1 MNYQTS
7 DTLNELLRTFST
19 PRSTSPWHWVEKD
32 EAWTGELE
40 LPGFTKNEVNVA
52 LDKDRILN
60 IKAKQTE
67 LPEGETPDFARSERS
82 YQLRLPKE
90 ADAEKLAAALEN
102 GILRVVLPK
111 VTPDSQIAR
120 KIDLN

>member
-19 PRSTSPWHWVEKD
+19 PRSANPWHWVEKD

-40 LPGFTKNEVNVA
+40 LPG
-52 LDKDRILN
+52 
-60 IKAKQTE
+60 TE